1 MCWLWEKVKSTED
14 RDFQRF
20 LDNVQYKISG
30 ILRYER
36 VFGEGFVSTGGVGE
50 PTPCLTV
57 NSPIIYDIHKSH
69 NIPVS

>member
-1 MCWLWEKVKSTED
+1 
-14 RDFQRF
+14 
-20 LDNVQYKISG
+20 VQYKTSG

-57 NSPIIYDIHKSH
+57 NTPIIDDIHKSH
-69 NIPVS
+69 NIRVS